1 MRLIVLIKIDQFEF
15 ERLKKE
21 TSIISWNYFSNKN
34 YKIQI
39 IVLGFDVGEEQEGD
53 QVEDNERRRVWRGGG
68 VGQPQVEGQQD
79 QDDLLRKLPPS
90 GTLNAFNYHH
100 ICIDT

>member
-1 MRLIVLIKIDQFEF
+1 MRLIVLIKMDQFEF
-15 ERLKKE
+15 EKKVA
-21 TSIISWNYFSNKN
+21 TIISWNYFSNKN
-34 YKIQI
+34 YKIPI

-53 QVEDNERRRVWRGGG
+53 QVEGNERRRVWRGGG

-79 QDDLLRKLPPS
+79 QDDLLRKLSPS
-90 GTLNAFNYHH
+90 GTLNVFNYHH